1 MKKSEYNKCVDDLRS
16 LKKQLLKVKYSKEY
30 TEIRDQFFVYTNFNK
45 IEGILDEMIR
55 LIG

>member
-16 LKKQLLKVKYSKEY
+16 LKRQLLKVKYSKEY